1 MISPPRMVSIVI
13 PTHDRPAS
21 LERALRALSAQ
32 SYPLSAVETIVVV
45 DGGSGGAGSIRNQD
59 WPFVLRVLEQPALGP
74 AAARNR
80 GASASTGELL
90 IFLDD
95 DIEPF
100 AGFVAAHVRAHA
112 GEVAR
117 VAIGYLPPQL
127 QGRRDFF
134 AIMLRA
140 WWESMFERMREPG
153 HRFAYNDLLSG
164 NFSIE
169 RQLFAAVGGFDES
182 LRCHE
187 DYDLGMR
194 LIAGGARLQF
204 APDAA
209 GWHHEHTT
217 LARALGRKRDE
228 GQADVVLARKYPEL
242 AAALPLCAPDDRL
255 TRRGKTL
262 KKLALAWP
270 AAGDRVEAI
279 CRFALSRLERARLRS
294 RWRRLL
300 DDLLSYWY
308 WCGVR
313 ESLDGASLDTMRRE
327 PQEIDPDALEIDLQR
342 GLETAMEQ
350 INAAPAPAVRL
361 RWGSIDVG
369 SVGPQP
375 GAELLRGRHLRGLLR
390 TRLARPLAKAIELSE
405 SLAGGGDDADYGSE
419 GASRGREE
427 AGLTA

>member
-1 MISPPRMVSIVI
+1 MNSPARTVSIVI
-13 PTHDRPAS
+13 PTYHRPAS

-45 DGGSGGAGSIRNQD
+45 DGGGGATGDIGNQD

-100 AGFVAAHVRAHA
+100 AGLVAAHVRAHD

-127 QGRRDFF
+127 QGRRDFL

-169 RQLFAAVGGFDES
+169 RQLFTAVGGFDES

-187 DYDLGMR
+187 DYELGVR

-204 APDAA
+204 APDAV

-255 TRRGKTL
+255 TRRGKAL
-262 KKLALAWP
+262 KKLALASP
-270 AAGDRVEAI
+270 PVGDRLEAS
-279 CRFALSRLERARLRS
+279 CRSALSLLEGARLRS

-308 WCGVR
+308 WRGVR
-313 ESLDGASLDTMRRE
+313 DSLGGSSLDTVHRE
-327 PQEIDPDALEIDLQR
+327 ARAIEPDVLEIDLQR
-342 GLETAMEQ
+342 GLETAMQ
-350 INAAPAPAVRL
+350 QVDAAHAHAVRL
-361 RWGSIDVG
+361 RWGLIDVG
-369 SVGPQP
+369 SVDPQP
-375 GAELLRGRHLRGLLR
+375 GAERLEGRHLRGLLR

-405 SLAGGGDDADYGSE
+405 SLAGGEDADYGM
-419 GASRGREE
+419 GPRAE
-427 AGLTA
+427 AEKTPA

>member
-1 MISPPRMVSIVI
+1 MISPARTVSIII

-32 SYPLSAVETIVVV
+32 SYPLSAVETIVVA
-45 DGGSGGAGSIRNQD
+45 DGGKDGMGEIGQQE
-59 WPFVLRVLEQPALGP
+59 WPFVLRMLEQPALGP

-127 QGRRDFF
+127 QGRCDFF

-187 DYDLGMR
+187 DYELGVR
-194 LIAGGARLQF
+194 LIAAGARLQF
-204 APDAA
+204 VPDAA

-228 GQADVVLARKYPEL
+228 GQADAALARKHPDL
-242 AAALPLCAPDDRL
+242 AAALPLCAPDDHL
-255 TRRGKTL
+255 TLRGKVL
-262 KKLALAWP
+262 KRFALAWP

-279 CRFALSRLERARLRS
+279 CRSALSLLEGARLRT

-308 WCGVR
+308 WRGVR
-313 ESLDGASLDTMRRE
+313 DSLDGASLETMRRE
-327 PQEIDPDALEIDLQR
+327 ASEIDPEALEIDLQR
-342 GLETAMEQ
+342 GLETAMQ
-350 INAAPAPAVRL
+350 QLNAAPATAIRL

-369 SVGPQP
+369 SAGPQP
-375 GAELLRGRHLRGLLR
+375 GAELLEGRHLRGLLR

-405 SLAGGGDDADYGSE
+405 SLAGEGGAHYDT
-419 GASRGREE
+419 GARAQAEKRP
-427 AGLTA
+427 A